1 MMRKT
6 FSLLLLCLVISH
18 YAVAQQSK
26 ISAQDSI
33 EESKQYIIQ
42 DSVLIKTR
50 DGAYISAM
58 VARKKGA
65 NTPLPVILQFTI
77 YARQTDVKK
86 IKEAAAK
93 GYVGVMAYTR
103 GKRYSP
109 DEVVPYEHD
118 GRDVYDVIDWI
129 SKQSWCN
136 GKVGMYGGS
145 YNGFT
150 QWAATKKMHP
160 ALKTIVPSASVA
172 PGLDVPMTNNVAM
185 SFVFSWTY
193 YVSNNKFLDEDDY
206 TKTHWGDTYWKWYN
220 EGQAYRKLDSLTG
233 RGSNKIFQ
241 SWLAHP
247 SYDKYWQ
254 SMIPYKDDFAK
265 INIPIL
271 TTTGYYDGGQI
282 GAMYYYREHYKYNP
296 GAEHYLLIGP
306 YGHFGSQGFPDSV
319 YNGYKLDAVANIPIH
334 NIIYQWFDYIL
345 KGGPK
350 PAILKDKVTFE
361 VMGGNEWR
369 HAPSLNKMANDT
381 LKFYL
386 SKGLSGTSNR
396 LNGQKPLTNEFI
408 PQKVDFANRNTL
420 NSYYHADKI
429 IYDTLD
435 VSNGIA
441 FESEPLKSSLE
452 ISGSFSGQLKAMI
465 NKNDMDY
472 SLVLYELMPDGKYFY
487 LSYFMGRASYA
498 KGPEKRH
505 LLKSGKIETI
515 PFTNSYITAKKLSK
529 GSRIVAVLNINKS
542 PFEQINYGTGKNVN
556 EETIKD
562 AKVPL
567 QIKWY
572 NDSYI
577 KIPVW
582 K

>member
-1 MMRKT
+1 MRKT